1 MMAAAASEKSM
12 QWLFFSPSG
21 RISRQPYILGWL
33 FWVVIMSFALVR
45 VLANENE
52 QGALM
57 LWTILTLIAGVAAT
71 ASTFLLTIKRLHDI
85 GQPGIYALG
94 LFLPVISPLM
104 FFALCVWPGNATP
117 NTYGAVTNQPAA
129 DR

>member
-1 MMAAAASEKSM
+1 MAAAASEKSM

-21 RISRQPYILGWL
+21 RISRQPYFLGWL
-33 FWVVIMSFALVR
+33 FWLVIMGFALAR

-57 LWTILTLIAGVAAT
+57 LWTILTLISGVAAT

-85 GQPGIYALG
+85 GQPGLFALF

-104 FFALCVWPGNATP
+104 FLALCFWPGNPAP
-117 NTYGAVTNQPAA
+117 NAYGAKANEPSTLG
-129 DR
+129 

>member
-1 MMAAAASEKSM
+1 MAAAASEKSM

-33 FWVVIMSFALVR
+33 FWLVIMSFALTR
-45 VLANENE
+45 VLANEDE
-52 QGALM
+52 QGTLM
-57 LWTILTLIAGVAAT
+57 LWTGLTLACGIAAT

-85 GQPGIYALG
+85 GQQGMFALF

-104 FFALCVWPGNATP
+104 FFALCFWPGNAGP
-117 NTYGAVTNQPAA
+117 NGYGARTNEPQSGG
-129 DR
+129 